1 MGKILMGAC
10 YLVALPV
17 LVLGEIG
24 LIATDAA
31 LKVWHALKEIN
42 ERAD

>member
-17 LVLGEIG
+17 LVLGKIG
-24 LIATDAA
+24 FIATDVA
-31 LKVWHALKEIN
+31 LKAWHTLKEIN